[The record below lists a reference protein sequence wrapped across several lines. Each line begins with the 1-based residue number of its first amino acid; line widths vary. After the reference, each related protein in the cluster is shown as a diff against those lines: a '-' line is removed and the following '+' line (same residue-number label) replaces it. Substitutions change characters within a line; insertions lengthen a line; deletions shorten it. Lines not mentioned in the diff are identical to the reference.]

1 LAVTSW
7 LCWAAAVL
15 SLWLQHRLGVY
26 HTRVWLWLPP
36 AVLGLAAAVGA
47 LLLGCR
53 LGLIG
58 PGRWAGLAWAC
69 LGASPLLLWAALV
82 VYMFHEQAERY
93 LPNDDAHKVG
103 RMAAVNLLEGHAW
116 LLYPRRI
123 ETDRLVMYY
132 GDGVGDPAG
141 DAAAMDAHLARLEGV
156 LRRWQREKITLVR
169 GPSLGLHGMSI
180 HSVALGSDGGVV
192 SWVDRHESAH
202 SFLYQFS
209 RPESQP
215 PMLLLEGW
223 AMALDGHPEPLR
235 MTALACR
242 SDAKTCLAR
251 ILAPSAYHRGTAD
264 AYYVDPLTMPHGV
277 GPRLPTG
284 CLRRQPTPSQDANG
298 LPRTRLSDLPQPSFC
313 ACWTVCG
320 WPTTSLAR
328 PQEEAGSSVA
338 FSWLTLRARALA
350 SSSAMKAAA
359 LGEFLLKSSAG
370 RGCVSS
376 PPIT

>member
-1 LAVTSW
+1 LAVASW

-156 LRRWQREKITLVR
+156 LGRRQREKITLVR

-264 AYYVDPLTMPHGV
+264 AYYVGGALVNYLLRRHGPERFREFYNTCRPTSYAADFQRVYGVSFPDMEKAFWQEMEGPDKPDPNGV
-277 GPRLPTG
+277 GER
-284 CLRRQPTPSQDANG
+284 S
-298 LPRTRLSDLPQPSFC
+298 
-313 ACWTVCG
+313 TVAIA
-320 WPTTSLAR
+320 PFPEVMQL
-328 PQEEAGSSVA
+328 
-338 FSWLTLRARALA
+338 F
-350 SSSAMKAAA
+350 
-359 LGEFLLKSSAG
+359 
-370 RGCVSS
+370 
-376 PPIT
+376 